1 MLVMDLGG
9 LTRLFSGPVKFR
21 RIMDPGGSWDC
32 NSLRNLCESF
42 TQWALVNLSGIYVGD
57 TPPVSPDDSKLWWES
72 DTGVLYIYY
81 NDGNTTQWVQ
91 INAIN
96 AVVMDNVSIV
106 GAGTTAEPYQVGLI
120 DCGTW

>member
-1 MLVMDLGG
+1 MQGIIP
-9 LTRLFSGPVKFR
+9 LF
-21 RIMDPGGSWDC
+21 
-32 NSLRNLCESF
+32 
-42 TQWALVNLSGIYVGD
+42 
-57 TPPVSPDDSKLWWES
+57 PDDSKLWWES